1 MSVFREEEIKVALNQ
16 MHPTKAPS
24 PDGLSPIFFQ
34 TYWDV
39 VGQSVINCVI
49 QILNT
54 EVMPNGLN
62 DTYICLIPKIS
73 CPQNITEF
81 RPISLRNVAYK
92 IVSKVLANR
101 WKKILLV
108 VINESQSAFVLGRQI
123 TNNVLVA
130 FDTMHCIDQQRKGK
144 KV

>member
-1 MSVFREEEIKVALNQ
+1 MHATTSQRRRRNKIEGLDDDGVWYENQDDIKRIVLSYFSSIYSSDHPNSFDASLSAVCLQVTPEMNDELISIFEKEEIRVALNQ

-24 PDGLSPIFFQ
+24 PDGMSPIFFQ

-54 EVMPNGLN
+54 GVTPNGLN

-73 CPQNITEF
+73 CP
-81 RPISLRNVAYK
+81 
-92 IVSKVLANR
+92 
-101 WKKILLV
+101 
-108 VINESQSAFVLGRQI
+108 
-123 TNNVLVA
+123 
-130 FDTMHCIDQQRKGK
+130 
-144 KV
+144 